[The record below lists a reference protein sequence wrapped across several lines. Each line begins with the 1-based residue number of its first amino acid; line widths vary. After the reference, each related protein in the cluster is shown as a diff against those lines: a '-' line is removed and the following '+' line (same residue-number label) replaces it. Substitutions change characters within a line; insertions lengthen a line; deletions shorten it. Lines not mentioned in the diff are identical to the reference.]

1 VSVARFIAD
10 QRTMHRVPHAFSCR
24 VLSLSESWFY
34 KWHQRPPTAQAV
46 RRAELDAQIRRLF
59 DASRRSYGSPRIFDD
74 LVGAG
79 WSISVNTVA
88 DSMRRQGLQGESPS
102 APRA

>member
-1 VSVARFIAD
+1 MSVARFIAD

-34 KWHQRPPTAQAV
+34 KWHLRPPTVRAV
-46 RRAELDAQIRRLF
+46 RRAELDAEVRRLF
-59 DASRRSYGSPRIFDD
+59 EASGRSYGSPRIFDD

-79 WSISVNTVA
+79 AVVSVNTVA
-88 DSMRRQGLQGESPS
+88 DSMRRQGLQG
-102 APRA
+102 R